1 MTAPRR
7 QSRLEE
13 VRETVNTAILAIGYG
28 KETDGLELLDEA
40 VQTLD
45 SIIESSDE
53 VSSRTSNPLE

>member
-13 VRETVNTAILAIGYG
+13 VREMVNTAILAIGYG
-28 KETDGLELLDEA
+28 KEVDGLELLDEV

-45 SIIESSDE
+45 SIIESSNE
-53 VSSRTSNPLE
+53 IPSHASIH